1 VVALMVAGVVAHR
14 TRSTAWTLVSGMAV
28 LWLGTAVAAVP
39 GLN

>member
-28 LWLGTAVAAVP
+28 LWLGTAACTAA
-39 GLN
+39 GIS